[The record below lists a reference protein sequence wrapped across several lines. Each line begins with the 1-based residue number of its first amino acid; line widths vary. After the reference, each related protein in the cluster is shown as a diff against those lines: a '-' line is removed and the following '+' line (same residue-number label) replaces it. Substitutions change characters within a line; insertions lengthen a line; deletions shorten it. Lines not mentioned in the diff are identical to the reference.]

1 MTGRRSGDLL
11 ASLPRELARVLHP
24 HAETIS
30 RAIVDEV
37 RRTVPAY
44 ARSANSVTTGNV
56 VETVGL
62 AVRHCIDRIGDPR
75 HADRD
80 WFALFR
86 QRGRLEFGEGRT
98 LDALQTAAMIGG
110 RVAWR
115 YISAALNRG
124 GFGLADAATT
134 AEAIFAYV
142 DELSASALEG
152 YHEARTQ
159 GVDVAAQRRHQL
171 LELIVSAP
179 DTSKLTIAGL
189 AEAAAWPVPEQFAVI
204 ALRRSADARLPADR
218 LPPSALAT
226 VDSAEPCLLSTD
238 PVADLSAFDG
248 QWENWRAAVSP
259 PVALDEAP
267 AALRTARRALAL
279 LGDGPVIW
287 CQDHLATLWL
297 LSEGFLA
304 DELAKR
310 SLDPFDTLT
319 GKQRERLSE
328 TLLAWLETRGG
339 APEVAKRLDVHP
351 QTVRARLHQLEG
363 LFGDRLR
370 NPDSRLD
377 MQLALRAKQLSDQLT
392 HPN

>member
-1 MTGRRSGDLL
+1 MTGRRSGDLW
-11 ASLPRELARVLHP
+11 ASLPREMALVLRP
-24 HAETIS
+24 HAGVIS
-30 RAIVDEV
+30 RAIVEEV

-44 ARSANSVTTGNV
+44 ARPANSVTTGNV
-56 VETVGL
+56 VETVEL
-62 AVRHCIDRIGDPR
+62 AVRHCIERIGEPG
-75 HADRD
+75 HADET

-115 YISAALNRG
+115 HVSAALNRSR
-124 GFGLADAATT
+124 FGLADVATT

-142 DELSASALEG
+142 DELSVTALEG
-152 YHEARTQ
+152 YHEASAQ
-159 GVDVAAQRRHQL
+159 GVDITAQRRHQL

-179 DTSKLTIAGL
+179 GSSKLTIAGL
-189 AEAAAWPVPEQFAVI
+189 ANAVAWPVPERFTVI
-204 ALRRSADARLPADR
+204 ALCRNEEASLPTELLPA
-218 LPPSALAT
+218 SALAT

-238 PVADLSAFDG
+238 PVADLRAFDG
-248 QWENWRAAVSP
+248 QWESWRAAVSP
-259 PVALDEAP
+259 PVAVDEAP

-304 DELAKR
+304 EELAKR
-310 SLDPFDTLT
+310 SLDPFDALT
-319 GKQRERLSE
+319 EKQRERLSE

-351 QTVRARLHQLEG
+351 QTVRARLHQLED
-363 LFGDRLR
+363 LFGERLR
-370 NPDSRLD
+370 DPDSRLD
-377 MQLALRAKQLSDQLT
+377 MQLALRVRQLSEQLAQA
-392 HPN
+392 N

>member
-1 MTGRRSGDLL
+1 MTGRRSGDLW
-11 ASLPRELARVLHP
+11 ASLPRELARVLRP
-24 HAETIS
+24 HAGAIS

-44 ARSANSVTTGNV
+44 ARPASSVTTGNV
-56 VETVGL
+56 IETVEL
-62 AVRHCIDRIGDPR
+62 AVRHCIDRIGEPGR
-75 HADRD
+75 ADGD

-115 YISAALNRG
+115 HVSEALNRG

-142 DELSASALEG
+142 DELSVSALEG
-152 YHEARTQ
+152 YHEARAQ
-159 GVDVAAQRRHQL
+159 GVGLTAQRRHQL

-179 DTSKLTIAGL
+179 DSSKLTIAGL
-189 AEAAAWPVPEQFAVI
+189 ADAVAWPVPDQFAVI
-204 ALRRSADARLPADR
+204 ALRRSADARLPTEL

-238 PVADLSAFDG
+238 PVEDLRAFDG
-248 QWENWRAAVSP
+248 QWEHWRAAVSP
-259 PVALDEAP
+259 AVALDEAP
-267 AALRTARRALAL
+267 AALRTARRALAV

-287 CQDHLATLWL
+287 CHDHLATLWL

-310 SLDPFDTLT
+310 ILDPFDALT

-351 QTVRARLHQLEG
+351 QTVRARLHQLED
-363 LFGDRLR
+363 LFGNRLR
-370 NPDSRLD
+370 DPDSRLD
-377 MQLALRAKQLSDQLT
+377 MQLALRAKQLVGQLAQ
-392 HPN
+392 PN